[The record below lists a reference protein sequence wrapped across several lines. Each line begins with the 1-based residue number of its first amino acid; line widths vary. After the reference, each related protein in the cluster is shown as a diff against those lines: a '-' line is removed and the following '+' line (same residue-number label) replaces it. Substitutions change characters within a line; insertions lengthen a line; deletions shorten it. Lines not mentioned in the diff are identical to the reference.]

1 MMRPALIRTMLFV
14 GVTMVVAFASMRLAP
29 EPDSSLRIN
38 FGVFVDQMRERY
50 SENRLEVVGR
60 WQELLEE
67 LNQQPDQEQLLRVN
81 EFFHRN
87 VRYQTDQQLYGV
99 EDYWATPLE
108 TLGHGRGDCEDW
120 AIAKYV
126 SLRHLG
132 IPDEKLR
139 LIYVRAQIGGP
150 RSPISQAH
158 MVLGYYATPNA
169 EPMIL
174 DSLITTVLPA
184 SERTDLS
191 PVFSFNAEGLWV
203 GQGPAPAAGSP
214 TARLSLWRGVL
225 ERMGRE
231 GVRIQ

>member
-1 MMRPALIRTMLFV
+1 MPRTLLAIAVTILVACSSALLS
-14 GVTMVVAFASMRLAP
+14 AEL
-29 EPDSSLRIN
+29 DIN
-38 FGVFVDQMRERY
+38 FRQLSEQMRERF
-50 SENRLEVVGR
+50 SEDRVAVILR

-67 LNQQPDQEQLLRVN
+67 IAPLSEQEQLVQVN
-81 EFFHRN
+81 DFFHRN
-87 VRYQTDQQLYGV
+87 VRYQLDEHLYGV

-120 AIAKYV
+120 AIAKYI
-126 SLRHLG
+126 SLRRLG

-158 MVLGYYATPNA
+158 MVLGYYETPSA
-169 EPMIL
+169 EPLIL
-174 DSLITTVLPA
+174 DSLISNVLPA

-191 PVFSFNAEGLWV
+191 PVFSFNADGLWM

-214 TARLSLWRGVL
+214 TARLSHWRDVL
-225 ERMGRE
+225 ERMQRE
-231 GVRIQ
+231 GIRIQ